1 MLGTGNDIGTGLGL
15 KMGLGPGLGLG
26 LGLEINWKMDYM
38 AMCTCQ
44 LCVGDLQVQGYQCIT
59 QCYHWM

>member
-1 MLGTGNDIGTGLGL
+1 MISGLGLGL

-44 LCVGDLQVQGYQCIT
+44 LCARSKAISASRNVIIGCKCDC
-59 QCYHWM
+59 